1 MNAALVS
8 VRYASA
14 LFKAGEKDGSL
25 LETLDRDCRLLLDS
39 LKQSKELESF
49 LASPVVKPQAKKD
62 ILNKAFGGKLHDY
75 TLRFLELLIN
85 NNRASILKYTLMD
98 FTDMFRSF
106 RGIKKVK
113 VITAIEL
120 TDTLRTELL
129 NILEKQYRCNVELE
143 CKVEPDIIGGMILIV
158 DGRQADGSVSG
169 QLRAL
174 KKQLMIK

>member
-75 TLRFLELLIN
+75 TLRFLELLI
-85 NNRASILKYTLMD
+85 
-98 FTDMFRSF
+98 
-106 RGIKKVK
+106 
-113 VITAIEL
+113 ITTVHQFL
-120 TDTLRTELL
+120 STPYGLHR
-129 NILEKQYRCNVELE
+129 Y
-143 CKVEPDIIGGMILIV
+143 
-158 DGRQADGSVSG
+158 VSKFQG
-169 QLRAL
+169 Y
-174 KKQLMIK
+174 